1 MPGLRLYVLA
11 GSFMST
17 AKKPPNSTGTP
28 FVGHLLQFRREPLRL
43 LSDLAGQHGDVVR
56 FKMGP
61 RTIYLINNP
70 EYIKDVL
77 VTNNRNF
84 VKSRGLEMAKKF
96 LGEGLLTSEGEFHRR
111 QRRLTQPAFHR
122 ERINA
127 YGEVMVDYADRMSE
141 RWQDGQ
147 TVNIA
152 QEMMR
157 LTLAIVGKTLFDA
170 DIEDEATEIGA
181 ALTDVMQLFERITS
195 PFAALLEL
203 LPLPSNRRWLKAKER
218 LDSTM
223 YRIIN
228 QHRATDVDRGDLL
241 SMLLM
246 AQDEEGDGS
255 GMTDQQLRDEAMTLF
270 VAGHETTA
278 NALTW
283 TWYLLSQHPD
293 VEAKLHDEI
302 DTLLAGELPKPDD
315 FARLN
320 YTEMVLTEAMRL
332 YPPAWTLGRR
342 ALNDY
347 RVGQYVIPANSIVL
361 MSPWVMHHDARYFP
375 EPFKFDPDRWKPEA
389 REARPKFSYFPF
401 GGGPR
406 VCIGEQFAWM
416 EGVLLIATIAQRW
429 KMQLEPDQVIKPKPM
444 ITLRPAGGMRMQL
457 TRRAEV
463 LARNKSAF
471 SSYGARDAAL
481 EEARAIVRNH
491 VPKERSLVDELIEE
505 RRIEVE
511 RE

>member
-1 MPGLRLYVLA
+1 MQSLA
-11 GSFMST
+11 
-17 AKKPPNSTGTP
+17 APNSTGKP
-28 FVGHLLQFRREPLRL
+28 FVGHLLDFRREPLKL
-43 LSDLAGQHGDVVR
+43 LSDLAEQHGDVVR

-127 YGEVMVDYADRMSE
+127 YAEVMVEYADKLCA

-170 DIEDEATEIGA
+170 DVEDEATEIGA

-228 QHRATDVDRGDLL
+228 EHRATGVDRGDLL
-241 SMLLM
+241 SMLM
-246 AQDEEGDGS
+246 MSRDDEDDGGS
-255 GMTDQQLRDEAMTLF
+255 MTDQQLRDEAMTLF

-278 NALTW
+278 NALSW
-283 TWYLLSQHPD
+283 SWYLLSQHPD
-293 VEAKLHDEI
+293 VEAKLHDE
-302 DTLLAGELPKPDD
+302 LESVLAGELPKPAD
-315 FARLN
+315 FARLK
-320 YTEMVLTEAMRL
+320 YTEMILAESMRL

-342 ALNDY
+342 ALSDY
-347 RVGQYVIPANSIVL
+347 RMGEFIVPADSIVL
-361 MSPWVMHHDARYFP
+361 MSQWVTHHDARFYP
-375 EPFKFDPDRWKPEA
+375 EPFKFDPERWTTER
-389 REARPKFSYFPF
+389 RESRPKFSYFPF

-416 EGVLLIATIAQRW
+416 EGVLLIATIGQRW
-429 KMQLEPDQVIKPKPM
+429 KMRLEPGQQIKPKPM
-444 ITLRPAGGMRMQL
+444 ITLRPSGGMRMEL
-457 TRRAEV
+457 TRRADA
-463 LARNKSAF
+463 LSPNARGF
-471 SSYGARDAAL
+471 SSRGVSDAAL
-481 EEARAIVRNH
+481 EQARAIVRNH
-491 VPKERSLVDELIEE
+491 VPAERSLVDELIEE
-505 RRIEVE
+505 RRMEVE

>member
-1 MPGLRLYVLA
+1 MSQTLA
-11 GSFMST
+11 PPSSVG
-17 AKKPPNSTGTP
+17 KPL
-28 FVGHLLQFRREPLRL
+28 VGHLLKFRRNPLKL
-43 LSDLAGQHGDVVR
+43 LTELADQHGDVVR

-61 RTIYLINNP
+61 RNIYLINNP

-122 ERINA
+122 QRINA
-127 YGEVMVDYADRMSE
+127 YAEVMVEYASRARE

-147 TVNIA
+147 ALNIA
-152 QEMMR
+152 QEMMQ

-170 DIEDEATEIGA
+170 NVEDEATEIGA

-195 PFAALLEL
+195 PFAALLEM
-203 LPLPSNRRWLKAKER
+203 LPLPSNRRWMEAKER

-228 QHRATDVDRGDLL
+228 EHRATGVDRGDLL
-241 SMLLM
+241 SMLLL

-255 GMTDQQLRDEAMTLF
+255 SMNDEQLRDEAMTLF

-283 TWYLLSQHPD
+283 TWYLLSQHPK
-293 VEAKLHDEI
+293 VEAKLHEEI
-302 DTLLAGELPKPDD
+302 DSVLAGELPKPDD
-315 FARLN
+315 FARLR
-320 YTEMVLTEAMRL
+320 YTEMVLAEAMRL

-347 RVGQYVIPANSIVL
+347 RIGQYVVPADSIVL
-361 MSPWVMHHDARYFP
+361 MSPWVMHHDARFYP
-375 EPFKFDPDRWKPEA
+375 EPYKFDPERWTVEA
-389 REARPKFSYFPF
+389 RESRPKFAYFPF

-406 VCIGEQFAWM
+406 VCIGEQFASM
-416 EGVLLIATIAQRW
+416 EGVLLIATIAQQW
-429 KMQLEPDQVIKPKPM
+429 KMRLAPDQRVEPKPM
-444 ITLRPAGGMRMQL
+444 ITLRPKYGMRLVLQS
-457 TRRAEV
+457 RRRPVAQ
-463 LARNKSAF
+463 N
-471 SSYGARDAAL
+471 
-481 EEARAIVRNH
+481 
-491 VPKERSLVDELIEE
+491 ELYSVAQASFLIGNGSGN
-505 RRIEVE
+505 VG
-511 RE
+511 